1 MLKMGCGHD
10 DEIDVSYLT
19 DDQIAYIQGLG
30 MCLTCSENYY
40 ERGRRKMGPGRPAL
54 ECDNDELISEFES
67 ACRGGDYE
75 FAEEYR
81 EELRKRLN
89 ESSALDKPFD

>member
-1 MLKMGCGHD
+1 MNIEDH
-10 DEIDVSYLT
+10 
-19 DDQIAYIQGLG
+19 
-30 MCLTCSENYY
+30 
-40 ERGRRKMGPGRPAL
+40 ERGRRQMGPGRPAL
-54 ECDNDELISEFES
+54 ECDNDELISEFEI

-89 ESSALDKPFD
+89 EASTQSKSELGEEQGK